1 MRTANPA
8 LGDDTFTEPRAA
20 SAAEAMTIQ
29 GTVQKTALLLAI
41 LVAACGWAWSRPEI
55 LLGRWLVGLIIA
67 GLVIAIVT
75 IVKKSW
81 SAVTAPLYAA
91 VEGAILGV
99 ISAMFERAYPGIV
112 FQAVLLTFGTLA
124 ALLLAYT
131 SRLIPV
137 TRNFQLGVVAAT
149 GGICLVYIAS
159 IILGFFGRQIPLI
172 HESGPIGILFSVFVV
187 VVAALNLVL
196 DFDFIEKGAQTGQPR
211 YMEWYGAFGLL
222 VTLIWL
228 YLEILRL
235 LAKAR
240 SRRR

>member
-8 LGDDTFTEPRAA
+8 LAESTFSEPRAA

-29 GTVQKTALLLAI
+29 GTVQKTALLLAV
-41 LVAACGWAWSRPEI
+41 LVAACGWTWSRPDTF
-55 LLGRWLVGLIIA
+55 LGPRLVGLIIA

-75 IVKKSW
+75 IAKKSW
-81 SAVTAPLYAA
+81 SGATAPLYAA
-91 VEGAILGV
+91 VEGMILGV
-99 ISAMFERAYPGIV
+99 ISAIFERSYPGIV

-124 ALLLAYT
+124 ALLAAYS

-137 TRNFQLGVVAAT
+137 TQNFRLGIVAAT
-149 GGICLVYIAS
+149 GGICLVYLAGL
-159 IILGFFGRQIPLI
+159 ILGFFGRQIPLI
-172 HESGPIGILFSVFVV
+172 HESGPVGILFSVFVV
-187 VVAALNLVL
+187 AIAALNLVL

-235 LAKAR
+235 LAKSR